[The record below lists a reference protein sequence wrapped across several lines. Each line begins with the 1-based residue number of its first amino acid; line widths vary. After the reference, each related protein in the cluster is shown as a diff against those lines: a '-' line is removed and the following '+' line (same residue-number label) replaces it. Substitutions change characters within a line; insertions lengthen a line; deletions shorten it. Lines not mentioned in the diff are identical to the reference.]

1 MMRAVPAF
9 TGTLLLVLALLGCD
23 EKKADAPASVRPVNY
38 RVVAPLAVELF
49 GPFAGVVEPRYE
61 AKLGFQIAGRMVS
74 RDVNVGDMVKASQ
87 RLATLDP
94 KVPAFA
100 LNQAKAGVA
109 DSQGQLANAASTV
122 GRKRVLV
129 RQGWSPQSDLEAAT
143 AADNTALARLAQA
156 EAQLQKAED
165 QLGFTEIKADFAG
178 VVTDWSAEVAQV
190 VSAGQSVVT
199 VARPDVQEA
208 VVDIPDELIARV
220 HPGEAFTVT
229 LKAMPGI
236 TAPGRVREIAPQSD
250 AATRTRRVRI
260 TLESP
265 ALAFRLGTIVTV
277 ALERATPLRI
287 TLPASA
293 VRDRD
298 GHSAVW
304 IIKEAGDGPSAH
316 GTVLSRDVILEGAT
330 ADEVTVAGGIDRDDK
345 VVTAGVHSLSE
356 GQAVRLG
363 QRL

>member
-1 MMRAVPAF
+1 MMRAVPASA
-9 TGTLLLVLALLGCD
+9 GTLLLGFVLLGCD
-23 EKKADAPASVRPVNY
+23 EKKADIPAPVRPVNY
-38 RVVAPLAVELF
+38 QVVVPLMAETF
-49 GPFAGVVEPRYE
+49 GPFAGIIEPRYE
-61 AKLGFQIAGRMVS
+61 AKLGFQIAGRMIS
-74 RDVNVGDMVKASQ
+74 RDVNVGDTVRAGQ

-94 KVPAFA
+94 KVSAFA

-129 RQGWSPQSDLEAAT
+129 GQGWSPQSDLEAAT
-143 AADNTALARLAQA
+143 AADNTALARLAQS

-165 QLGFTEIKADFAG
+165 QLGYTEIKADFAG

-199 VARPDVQEA
+199 VARPDIEEA
-208 VVDIPDELIARV
+208 VVDIPDDLIAQV
-220 HPGEAFTVT
+220 HPDEAFTVT
-229 LKAMPGI
+229 LKAVPGV

-250 AATRTRRVRI
+250 AATRTRRVRM

-265 ALAFRLGTIVTV
+265 LPAFRLGTTVTV
-277 ALERATPLRI
+277 GIDRPTSSRI

-293 VRDRD
+293 VRNRD
-298 GHSAVW
+298 GHNAVW
-304 IIKEAGDGPSAH
+304 IIRESGNGSSAH
-316 GTVLSRDVILEGAT
+316 GTVLSRDVTLNRAT
-330 ADEVTVAGGIDRDDK
+330 ADEVTVANGLDRDDK
-345 VVTAGVHSLSE
+345 VVTAGVHSLVE